1 MSNEQININQ
11 PVESKPVNNQTDDLG
26 NFFYR
31 FFRILLLHKWL
42 FLFVW
47 LFVAAIVLIY
57 ALQQPKI
64 YTANHEVF
72 YNETMREYVSL
83 ENSPVIKSDF
93 DKNYWLKAMTSNEVM
108 RLTIENS
115 SLNYSVSD
123 LKSMFYIGI
132 IDKRKEDRIPV
143 YMVQINSTER
153 AHLPILIRA
162 YVKSLND
169 MLLRNQIQNSE
180 RLIAYLTEQLN
191 QNNQKLN
198 QIDFEILHLRSGGS
212 DAQILDLDKVTSTLD
227 KFRADLLNAQVNL
240 SSIVAARM
248 RTEMELKNLDG
259 TVINE
264 SAFSEPLKVQLM
276 NLEVDLARSLT
287 RNKEDH
293 PEVKQIRKNIAQIS
307 EMICDTLQQRLEVRS
322 MIQNPIK
329 NQLISKLM
337 EYKILEVS
345 EEMKVKS
352 LQKIIAELETKS
364 LPVNINEEQQQV
376 LRNREMVSL
385 TIKQLNERL
394 IETQT
399 TSHGSLSRFVFID
412 DPSAMFVSNKGV
424 LFYVLLAL
432 ILGILL
438 ASIVVFIYDLLDDRI
453 MLVDDYERFYKYPV
467 VGLVRHFRSNDN
479 YQLEVEP
486 NAHYNYKG
494 ELSSLIVRLRQLQR
508 MNGLKTLVVS
518 SPDRREGKSLIS
530 LRLAVSLAQKKQKV
544 LLVDLDFFAPKLSQ
558 KLYSESEVGL
568 SNYLQG
574 ESTLDD
580 ILKHTKVENFDFI
593 CAGNVDGQKE
603 LFYSDKGLPS
613 FLEWAKHNYDV
624 VLFDTPAAIYI
635 PDIVEF
641 FEQTDGML
649 IIARLRRTTRKALN
663 QLVRTAAGLDNK
675 FIAAIINDFR
685 TNLVHRNYSYYDYKN
700 YSNSIDDKTIN
711 RKKRPVGSII
721 FVILITL
728 ALIALTFF
736 YFWKNS
742 EIFSFGNF
750 SNKPAVTDTIP
761 YIEENIVEPVLTDS
775 AVLNA
780 DSTTVNLLD
789 SINEPMVIAE

>member
-1 MSNEQININQ
+1 MPNEESNSNQ
-11 PVESKPVNNQTDDLG
+11 VVEPKLMNNQNVHNDELG
-26 NFFYR
+26 NFIYR
-31 FFRILLLHKWL
+31 FFRILFLHKWL
-42 FLFVW
+42 FLIVMVFIAS
-47 LFVAAIVLIY
+47 LVLIY

-64 YTANHEVF
+64 FRANHEVF

-108 RLTIENS
+108 RLTLENS
-115 SLNYSVSD
+115 SLNYSVSQ
-123 LKSMFYIGI
+123 LKSMFFISV

-143 YMVQINSTER
+143 YMVQITSTES

-180 RLIAYLTEQLN
+180 RLISYLTEQLN
-191 QNNQKLN
+191 QNNQKLS
-198 QIDFEILHLRSGGS
+198 QIDFEVLHLRSGGG
-212 DAQILDLDKVTSTLD
+212 DAQILDLDKVGSTLD

-293 PEVKQIRKNIAQIS
+293 PEVKQIRKNISQIS
-307 EMICDTLQQRLEVRS
+307 EMIRDTLQQRLEVRS

-337 EYKILEVS
+337 ELKIQEVS
-345 EEMKVKS
+345 EEMKVSS

-364 LPVNINEEQQQV
+364 LPININEEQQQI

-412 DPSAMFVSNKGV
+412 DPSAVFISNKGV
-424 LFYVLLAL
+424 LYFILLAL
-432 ILGILL
+432 LLGFVV

-467 VGLVRHFRSNDN
+467 VGLVRHFRNTDN
-479 YQLEVEP
+479 YQLEIEP
-486 NAHYNYKG
+486 NTHYNYKG

-544 LLVDLDFFAPKLSQ
+544 LLIDVDFFAPKLSQ
-558 KLYSESEVGL
+558 KLYNESEPGL

-574 ESTLDD
+574 ESSLEQ
-580 ILKHTKVENFDFI
+580 IVKHTQIDNFDFI

-603 LFYSDKGLPS
+603 LFYSDKGLPA
-613 FLEWAKHNYDV
+613 FFKWAKENYDV

-641 FEQTDGML
+641 FEQVDGL
-649 IIARLRRTTRKALN
+649 IIIARLRRTTRKALN
-663 QLVRTAAGLDNK
+663 QLVRTISGLENK
-675 FIAAIINDFR
+675 FVAAIINDFQLGQGS
-685 TNLVHRNYSYYDYKN
+685 TNYSYYN
-700 YSNSIDDKTIN
+700 YNNYNNTTDNSKITKT
-711 RKKRPVGSII
+711 KRPIRSIL
-721 FVILITL
+721 FVVVISLILAVIS
-728 ALIALTFF
+728 FF
-736 YFWKNS
+736 YFWKKS
-742 EIFSFGNF
+742 EIFTFGNF
-750 SNKPAVTDTIP
+750 KNKPTVVDTIP
-761 YIEENIVEPVLTDS
+761 YNEEKFAEESFLTDS
-775 AVLNA
+775 TLINTNS
-780 DSTTVNLLD
+780 DSLSDISVV
-789 SINEPMVIAE
+789 E

>member
-1 MSNEQININQ
+1 MSNEESNNHQL
-11 PVESKPVNNQTDDLG
+11 VEPVNVNQQMNHNDELG

-42 FLFVW
+42 FLAIM
-47 LFVAAIVLIY
+47 LFVAGLVLIY

-64 YTANHEVF
+64 YRANYEVF

-83 ENSPVIKSDF
+83 ENSPIVKSDF

-108 RLTIENS
+108 RLTLENS
-115 SLNYSVSD
+115 ALNYSVGE
-123 LKSMFYIGI
+123 LKLLFYIGI

-143 YMVQINSTER
+143 YMVQITSTEST
-153 AHLPILIRA
+153 HLPILIRA

-180 RLIAYLTEQLN
+180 RLIAYLTEQLK

-198 QIDFEILHLRSGGS
+198 QIDFEVLHLRSGGS
-212 DAQILDLDKVTSTLD
+212 DAQILDLDKVSSTLD

-240 SSIVAARM
+240 SSIMAARM
-248 RTEMELKNLDG
+248 RTELELKNLDG

-293 PEVKQIRKNIAQIS
+293 PEVKQIRKNISQIS
-307 EMICDTLQQRLEVRS
+307 EMIRDTLQQRLEVRS

-337 EYKILEVS
+337 EYKIQEVS
-345 EEMKVKS
+345 EDTKVKS

-364 LPVNINEEQQQV
+364 LPININEEQQQT

-412 DPSAMFVSNKGV
+412 DPSAIYLSNKGV
-424 LFYVLLAL
+424 LYFIL
-432 ILGILL
+432 IAIVLGIVV

-453 MLVDDYERFYKYPV
+453 MLVSDYERFYKYPV
-467 VGLVRHFRSNDN
+467 VGLVRHFKNTDN
-479 YQLEVEP
+479 YQLETEAAV
-486 NAHYNYKG
+486 NYNYKA

-508 MNGLKTLVVS
+508 MNGLKTLVIS

-530 LRLAVSLAQKKQKV
+530 LRLATSLAHKKQKV
-544 LLVDLDFFAPKLSQ
+544 LLVDVDFFAPKLTQ
-558 KLYSESEVGL
+558 KLYNDSELGL
-568 SNYLQG
+568 SNYLLG
-574 ESTLDD
+574 EASLTD
-580 ILKHTKVENFDFI
+580 ILKHTQIENFDFI
-593 CAGNVDGQKE
+593 CAGNAEGQKE
-603 LFYSDKGLPS
+603 LFYTDKGLPA
-613 FLEWAKHNYDV
+613 FLEWAKLNYDI

-641 FEQTDGML
+641 FEQVDGML

-663 QLVRTAAGLDNK
+663 QLVRTINGLENK
-675 FIAAIINDFR
+675 FVAAIINDFHSGQG
-685 TNLVHRNYSYYDYKN
+685 NYNYSYYNYNDYANATDISLNK
-700 YSNSIDDKTIN
+700 
-711 RKKRPVGSII
+711 KKRPIKSIL
-721 FVILITL
+721 FVLLITL
-728 ALIALTFF
+728 VLGALY
-736 YFWKNS
+736 YFNFWRDS
-742 EIFSFGNF
+742 EIFTFGSVNDK
-750 SNKPAVTDTIP
+750 SAMSDTVPYTVEKPL
-761 YIEENIVEPVLTDS
+761 ENLY
-775 AVLNA
+775 LQ
-780 DSTTVNLLD
+780 D
-789 SINEPMVIAE
+789 SITLEEKSDSLTKTTQNFE